1 MERSWGEVEEGGEG
15 SGGDTI
21 IQLLMERR
29 IWSGIIKTN
38 GGVCVCVLC
47 VFEYI
52 LVQCACYRESYVAP
66 SVAKEWCSNMMLNR
80 VQAKAKAQRKVE
92 RKSVTLC

>member
-38 GGVCVCVLC
+38 GCVCVCVLC
-47 VFEYI
+47 VCTLCFHVCMFTC
-52 LVQCACYRESYVAP
+52 LQ
-66 SVAKEWCSNMMLNR
+66 
-80 VQAKAKAQRKVE
+80 E
-92 RKSVTLC
+92 RKKEREAMRGKGARGERGRG

>member
-47 VFEYI
+47 FHVCMFTC
-52 LVQCACYRESYVAP
+52 LQ
-66 SVAKEWCSNMMLNR
+66 
-80 VQAKAKAQRKVE
+80 E
-92 RKSVTLC
+92 RKKEREAMRGKGARGERGRG